1 MSMKII
7 LSSCDF
13 RNDASKQTIIDNL
26 NKPIDQCKL
35 LFFPNE
41 KATQELIHSD
51 LYYLRMEE
59 FGFKKNNVFVFD
71 YYDSEKFVGLNI
83 DVVYI
88 SGGNTFKTLQRLR
101 DCGFDKEIVRYVQ
114 SGAVYI
120 GGSAGA
126 HIASKSIE
134 HVSAFDSVPE
144 GMTDFNGLGLFDGIF
159 ICHYTDDRKAIY
171 DELKS
176 QGKYNV
182 VALRNDESILIG

>member
-1 MSMKII
+1 MKLI

-13 RNDASKQTIIDNL
+13 RNDMSKQTIIDNL

-59 FGFKKNNVFVFD
+59 FGFKKNNVYVFD
-71 YYDSEKFVGLNI
+71 YYDSEKFIGLNI

-88 SGGNTFKTLQRLR
+88 SGGNTFKTMQRIR
-101 DCGFDKEIVRYVQ
+101 DCGFDKEIIRYVKN
-114 SGAVYI
+114 GAVYI

-182 VALRNDESILIG
+182 VALSNDESVVV

>member
-1 MSMKII
+1 MKLI

-13 RNDASKQTIIDNL
+13 RNDMSRQMIIDNL
-26 NKPIDQCKL
+26 DKPIDQCKL
-35 LFFPNE
+35 LFIPNE
-41 KATQELIHSD
+41 KAMYELIHSD

-59 FGFKKNNVFVFD
+59 FGFIGENVTVFD
-71 YYDSEKFVGLNI
+71 YYNADKFSDLNI

-88 SGGNTFKTLQRLR
+88 SGGNTFKTMKRIK
-101 DCGFDKEIVRYVQ
+101 DCGFDKEIIRYVKD
-114 SGAVYI
+114 GAIYI

-126 HIASKSIE
+126 HIASKNIE
-134 HVSAFDSVPE
+134 HVSAFESVPE
-144 GMTDFNGLGLFDGIF
+144 EMTDFNGLGLFNGIF

-182 VALRNDESILIG
+182 ITLTNDESVLIN

>member
-1 MSMKII
+1 MKLI

-13 RNDASKQTIIDNL
+13 RNDMSRQMIIDNL
-26 NKPIDQCKL
+26 DKPIDQCKL
-35 LFFPNE
+35 LFIPNE
-41 KATQELIHSD
+41 KATYELIHSD

-59 FGFKKNNVFVFD
+59 FGFIGENVTVFD
-71 YYDSEKFVGLNI
+71 YYNADKFSDLNI

-88 SGGNTFKTLQRLR
+88 SGGNTFKTMKRIK
-101 DCGFDKEIVRYVQ
+101 DCGFDKEIIRYVKD
-114 SGAVYI
+114 GAIYI

-126 HIASKSIE
+126 HIASKNIE

-144 GMTDFNGLGLFDGIF
+144 EMTDFNGLGLFNGIF

-182 VALRNDESILIG
+182 ITLTNDESVLIN

>member
-1 MSMKII
+1 MKLI

-13 RNDASKQTIIDNL
+13 RNDMSRQMIIDNL
-26 NKPIDQCKL
+26 DKPIDQCKL
-35 LFFPNE
+35 LFIPNE
-41 KATQELIHSD
+41 KATYELIHSD

-59 FGFKKNNVFVFD
+59 FGFIGENVTVFD
-71 YYDSEKFVGLNI
+71 YYNADKFSDLNI

-88 SGGNTFKTLQRLR
+88 SGGNTFKTMKRIK
-101 DCGFDKEIVRYVQ
+101 DCGFDKEIIRYVKD
-114 SGAVYI
+114 GAIYI

-144 GMTDFNGLGLFDGIF
+144 RMTDFSGLGLFDGIF

-182 VALRNDESILIG
+182 VALRNDDSVLID

>member
-1 MSMKII
+1 MKLI

-13 RNDASKQTIIDNL
+13 RNDMSKQTIIDNL

-35 LFFPNE
+35 LFIPNE
-41 KATQELIHSD
+41 KATYELIHSD

-59 FGFKKNNVFVFD
+59 FGFIRNNVTVFD
-71 YYDSEKFVGLNI
+71 YYNSEDFSDLNI

-88 SGGNTFKTLQRLR
+88 SGGNTFKTMQRIR
-101 DCGFDKEIVRYVQ
+101 DCGFDKEIIRYVKN
-114 SGAVYI
+114 GAVYI

-159 ICHYTDDRKAIY
+159 ICHYTDDRKVIY

-182 VALRNDESILIG
+182 VALSNDESVLIG

>member
-1 MSMKII
+1 MKLI

-13 RNDASKQTIIDNL
+13 RNETSKQIIIDNL
-26 NKPIDQCKL
+26 DKPIDQCRL

-41 KATQELIHSD
+41 KATPELIHSD
-51 LYYLRMEE
+51 LYYSRMEE
-59 FGFKKNNVFVFD
+59 FGFEKNNVFVFD
-71 YYDSEKFVGLNI
+71 YYDSEKFLDLNI

-88 SGGNTFKTLQRLR
+88 SGGNTFKTMQRIR
-101 DCGFDKEIVRYVQ
+101 ACGFDKEIIRYVGD
-114 SGAVYI
+114 GAIYI

-144 GMTDFNGLGLFDGIF
+144 GMTDFSGLGLFDGIF

-182 VALRNDESILIG
+182 VAMRNDESVLIG

>member
-1 MSMKII
+1 MKLL

-13 RNDASKQTIIDNL
+13 RNDVSRQMIIDNL
-26 NKPIDQCKL
+26 DKPIDQCKL
-35 LFFPNE
+35 LFIPNE
-41 KATQELIHSD
+41 KATYELIHSD

-59 FGFKKNNVFVFD
+59 FGFKRNNVTVFD
-71 YYDSEKFVGLNI
+71 YYNSEDFSDLNI

-88 SGGNTFKTLQRLR
+88 SGGNTFKTMKRIK
-101 DCGFDKEIVRYVQ
+101 DCGFDKEIIKYVKN
-114 SGAVYI
+114 GAVYI

-134 HVSAFDSVPE
+134 HVAAFDSVPD
-144 GMTDFNGLGLFDGIF
+144 GMTDFGGLGLFDGIF

-182 VALRNDESILIG
+182 IALRNDESVLID